1 MVACNAHHLV
11 SDLFQVIDASRT
23 ALVLRY
29 RTLFN
34 EGISRAH
41 TPEPLI
47 LHKAAAWYLASFGSN
62 ATFSRPCL
70 SFGWIMADKLAALK
84 TRLPED
90 QPDESRDVPSF
101 AHDLSDSVLEHFNAV
116 MAPRLREQL
125 SCFVPCAKQ
134 LAKLIKDQAFKL
146 SASVEVHLSGSL
158 SVFLSSES
166 SDLNIAVSQLRHPLP
181 VSCLRSWLAL
191 LFG

>member
-1 MVACNAHHLV
+1 
-11 SDLFQVIDASRT
+11 
-23 ALVLRY
+23 
-29 RTLFN
+29 
-34 EGISRAH
+34 
-41 TPEPLI
+41 
-47 LHKAAAWYLASFGSN
+47 
-62 ATFSRPCL
+62 
-70 SFGWIMADKLAALK
+70 MADKLAALK

-134 LAKLIKDQAFKL
+134 LAKLIKDQAVKL